1 MLCIAEVGYI
11 VNHDYVTFSGSGIKW
26 HADMEIREIILRR

>member
-11 VNHDYVTFSGSGIKW
+11 VNHVYVTFSGSGIKW